1 MQHFCLQIKRKLF
14 WSIGTNS
21 RSIVGRQPSL
31 GNISTSRRDTTEGG
45 NGSRFIGAKNFFS
58 SLSGMADTGSTND
71 EEYYEDFNDEP
82 HRVTRYEY

>member
-31 GNISTSRRDTTEGG
+31 GNISTSRRDTEGG